1 MANFPKAEP
10 QVVVLAQEMVQG
22 LTDNPQVFPAPV
34 VTPDNLT
41 ALLTALTTAQNAAT
55 AAQAAAESATMAKLT
70 ALDALVAAMKK
81 DIRYAENITN
91 YEDDKL
97 KLIGWGAHRSPT
109 ALTPPGQTL
118 ELHIVKQGEGWLQLA
133 WTAPKTGG
141 AVSAYRV
148 MRRERPAGP
157 WEDVA
162 TAVITEANLVDQPR
176 GKELEY
182 RIIAV
187 NKAGEGEP
195 SNTEM
200 VVL

>member
-1 MANFPKAEP
+1 MATFPRTEP
-10 QVVVLAQEMVQG
+10 EVVVLAQDMVKG
-22 LTDNPQVFPAPV
+22 LTDNPTVFPTPV
-34 VTPDNLT
+34 VTPANMTTLLSALT
-41 ALLTALTTAQNAAT
+41 AAQTAAT
-55 AAQAAAESATMAKLT
+55 AAAAAAESATMAKTT
-70 ALDALVAAMKK
+70 ALENLVAAMKQ

-97 KLIGWGAHRSPT
+97 KLIGWGAHRAPS
-109 ALTPPGQTL
+109 ALTPPGQTM
-118 ELHIVKQGEGWLQLA
+118 ELHIAKQGEGWLQLVWA
-133 WTAPKTGG
+133 APATGG
-141 AVSAYRV
+141 AVSAYKV

-157 WEDVA
+157 WEDVF
-162 TAVITEANLVDQPR
+162 TAVIPEANLVDQPR
-176 GKELEY
+176 GKELEF